1 MKKIL
6 TILCCTFIFFTQ
18 SKGQSDT
25 ITGDYIVLYSGKI
38 IQSEV
43 VTYKNSYFHAGDK
56 KYKDDE
62 VSLYR
67 NADGSFAN
75 TKHMAIRKKKA
86 RTNFYKAESLGK
98 VNIYSN
104 TFKAEIDLNSI
115 NSVNRPQMVN
125 VSKTSTYYNKG
136 MESLKKAK
144 YRNLKKD
151 IGDNPNCTKTLRQYR
166 IIKASPLV
174 LWPMSLGS
182 AAVAFAVAINE
193 PFENRFLNRYA
204 PWVVPFALNYMA
216 NYADRVLSAE
226 KAKKALEIYN
236 Q

>member
-98 VNIYSN
+98 VNIYSYTVN
-104 TFKAEIDLNSI
+104 AEIDLNSI
-115 NSVNRPQMVN
+115 NSDHPPQMAK
-125 VSKTSTYYNKG
+125 VSKNFIFYNKG

-193 PFENRFLNRYA
+193 PFESRFLNRYA

-216 NYADRVLSAE
+216 TYADRVLSQE